1 MRRVSAAL
9 LIVVAGLTSGC
20 FKNELSPE
28 DKALVDSLRTELQAT
43 QSDLNEAKAKDE
55 TISGGLMKS
64 LVGIRVE
71 ILGIN
76 VGLLQQRLNAIESG
90 SPIKQVTQVG
100 TAEPELAKQLEAE
113 ISVAQDDLAKSR
125 ADAAVTGGLV
135 GVMKAAAVATKEQ
148 TLALLQQRYLVAKY
162 GLSLPNPAGTAAS
175 GATAAAAVPT
185 TKVSSGSSPTEKKS
199 PELPA
204 GSGPFGLEAGLSKD
218 LIERMT
224 GQLLT
229 VGDEAQSLYM
239 LDTPPKPNDAF
250 EQYGLIISP
259 TVGLCQIR
267 ALGKTINTNDY
278 GHQLRDAFEN
288 LQSALT
294 TVYGKP
300 KIFDAIMPGSLW
312 KDSRDWMMS
321 LYKKDRSLIAEWHS
335 TQSAPLKSDVKGITM
350 VARAEGTDKGYI
362 MAQYSFANEP
372 TCEAEEKQRATGS
385 L

>member
-9 LIVVAGLTSGC
+9 LLLAISITSGC

-28 DKALVDSLRTELQAT
+28 EKALVDSLRTELKAT
-43 QSDLNEAKAKDE
+43 QSELSDAKAKDA
-55 TISGGLMKS
+55 TLSGGLMKA

-71 ILGIN
+71 ILGTN
-76 VGLLQQRLNAIESG
+76 VGLLEQRLNALQSG
-90 SPIKQVTQVG
+90 SPIKQVIQVSS
-100 TAEPELAKQLEAE
+100 ADPELAKKIETE
-113 ISVAQDDLAKSR
+113 ISVLNDDLVKAR
-125 ADAAVTGGLV
+125 TDAAVNGGLV

-148 TLALLQQRYLVAKY
+148 TLAMLQQRYLVAKY
-162 GLSLPNPAGTAAS
+162 GLSLPMPAAQALP
-175 GATAAAAVPT
+175 ATAEAAPSAQE
-185 TKVSSGSSPTEKKS
+185 SSTLSSAGKQA

-229 VGDEAQSLYM
+229 VADEAQSLYM
-239 LDTPPKPNDAF
+239 LDSPPKPNDAF
-250 EQYGLIISP
+250 EQYGLVISP
-259 TVGLCQIR
+259 TVGLCEIR
-267 ALGKTINTNDY
+267 AVGKTVNTNDY
-278 GHQLRDAFEN
+278 GHQLRDAFDG

-300 KIFDAIMPGSLW
+300 QVLDALMPGSIW

-321 LYKKDRSLIAEWHS
+321 LRKKDRSLIAEWKS
-335 TQSAPLKSDVKGITM
+335 TQSAPLKSDVKSITM
-350 VARAEGTDKGYI
+350 VARAQSTDKGYI
-362 MAQYSFANEP
+362 VAQYSFANEP
-372 TCEAEEKQRATGS
+372 TCEAEENQRKTGS